1 MIVFLT
7 GITDKLVLIC
17 WEVLSTPTILVIK
30 GTKLETGLKSVTC
43 LALSTGLTFLSIGYL
58 YLLLRLLLSIT

>member
-43 LALSTGLTFLSIGYL
+43 LALSIGLTFLSIGY
-58 YLLLRLLLSIT
+58 